1 MANCYRPQHSTQAT
15 VEESERVF
23 AKLIRAIEKQSSD
36 VTEVMRVQERAAVS
50 QAEELLETIQKQLVE
65 LRRTDAELEKVSR
78 TEDHIQFFQVCNKMF
93 FFSSTTLI

>member
-1 MANCYRPQHSTQAT
+1 M
-15 VEESERVF
+15 EESERVF

-93 FFSSTTLI
+93 FFFLYYINLKS